1 LGGLGDLPK
10 RPDDRACVEKKI
22 KEEKLKWAD
31 KKDWAGNGLNFG
43 LQKFFQI
50 LFKDFEFKSKCFKYF
65 QSKF

>member
-31 KKDWAGNGLNFG
+31 KKDWAGNGVWATLDGKGFWAAEIFSNFIQG
-43 LQKFFQI
+43 F
-50 LFKDFEFKSKCFKYF
+50 
-65 QSKF
+65 